1 MLPTLARN
9 VVHACRRSP
18 WIVVGATLVVTALSV
33 LATVFM
39 LSMNTDIAALFD
51 DHVPFRA
58 AEKAF
63 DAQFPGEVDA
73 IVAVVDGP
81 SAMAAERAG
90 QRLAAKLAPRSDL
103 FTSVTTP
110 GGGPFFERNGLL
122 YLTTDEL
129 NDLSAKLAAAQPL
142 LAAIATDRNARGLF
156 RLFDLGFAAGAEG
169 TPGTEGLAPAAL
181 QTADVIEAAL
191 AGQTK
196 AINWS
201 ALFGAI
207 APPGQ
212 SARAMVVTQP
222 KLDLTAL
229 EQGGIASAFI
239 RESAVSLGL
248 TPENGFRVRLTGQIP
263 LADEEFA
270 TVAKGTGIAGVLS
283 VGLVTLLLLL
293 ALGSLRVVGATLIT
307 LLVGLILT
315 VGWAAI
321 SVHELNLISVA
332 FAVMF
337 VGIAVDFAIQ
347 FCMRYRAERNAR
359 EPAPDALDA
368 GLDAAGAAMAQPLLL
383 AAAATALGFFSFL
396 PTDYRGVA
404 QLGVIAGGGM
414 IVAVVLSFT
423 LLPALLRLMRPKA
436 EQSEIGYTWAAP
448 FNRLLLARRR
458 HVLAGSLGL
467 ALLALAALPRLTFD
481 FDPLKLKD
489 PTTESMSTALELMD
503 DPLVNPNTLSVLVT
517 NPDAAKAMAAKLSAL
532 PEVKQVI
539 TISDLVPQDQE
550 TKLTMLED
558 LGGMLGP
565 VFAGTLSQSG
575 APKPAPTT
583 AEIIAAADA
592 AGRSAK
598 AYLAAQTA
606 PGPMHDAAAR
616 IAPLLDQIKGA
627 PAARIDAIS
636 TALLQGF
643 DDAVA
648 PLKAALG
655 AAPVTLSDLPQDLR
669 STFVARDGRYR
680 VQAFPAGAGA
690 DAGNLEQ
697 FLKAVRD
704 VAPDAVGSPVAIYES
719 GVIVTRAFA
728 TAGALA
734 LVTITLLLLVVVRR
748 LDDVLRVLTP
758 LLFAALLTLGTCAI
772 TGFKLNFAN
781 IIALPLLL
789 GVGVT
794 FPIYFVSAWR
804 DGEGLLL
811 SSPAGRGMLFSAL
824 TTAAAFGSLALSKH
838 TGTSAMGI
846 LLTMALAYTLLATLV
861 LLPALL
867 GPAPEKASV

>member
-1 MLPTLARN
+1 MLATFACNIVR
-9 VVHACRRSP
+9 ACRRSP
-18 WIVVGATLVVTALSV
+18 WITVGVTGVATALAV
-33 LATVFM
+33 LAAVFL

-51 DHVPFRA
+51 DDVPFRA

-81 SAMAAERAG
+81 SAMAAEQAG
-90 QRLAAKLAPRSDL
+90 QRLAAKLAPRTDL

-122 YLTTDEL
+122 YLSVDEL
-129 NDLSAKLAAAQPL
+129 NDLSTKLAAAQPL

-169 TPGTEGLAPAAL
+169 TAGAEGLAPAAM

-191 AGQTK
+191 AGQAKT
-196 AINWS
+196 INWNT
-201 ALFGAI
+201 LFGAI

-229 EQGGIASAFI
+229 EQGGAASAFI
-239 RESAVSLGL
+239 RDSAAALGL
-248 TPENGFRVRLTGQIP
+248 TPANGYRVRLTGQIP

-270 TVAKGTGIAGVLS
+270 SVAQGTGFAGVLS
-283 VGLVTLLLLL
+283 VVLVTLLLLL

-315 VGWAAI
+315 IGWAAI
-321 SVHELNLISVA
+321 SVHEINLISVA

-347 FCMRYRAERNAR
+347 FCMRYRAERSAR
-359 EPAPDALDA
+359 EPSPDALDR

-383 AAAATALGFFSFL
+383 AAAATALGFFSFV

-414 IVAVVLSFT
+414 IIALVLSFT
-423 LLPALLRLMRPKA
+423 LLPALLRLMRPKP
-436 EQSEIGYTWAAP
+436 ETGEVGYAWAAP
-448 FNRLLLARRR
+448 FNRALLARRR
-458 HVLAGSLGL
+458 GVLAASV
-467 ALLALAALPRLTFD
+467 AIAVFALAALPRLTFD

-503 DPLVNPNTLSVLVT
+503 DPLVNPNTLSVLVAD
-517 NPDAAKAMAAKLSAL
+517 PEAAKAMAAKLSAL

-539 TISDLVPQDQE
+539 TISDLVPEDQE

-558 LGGMLGP
+558 LAGLLGP
-565 VFAGTLSQSG
+565 AIQDDA
-575 APKPAPTT
+575 APAKPAPATGD
-583 AEIIAAADA
+583 IRAAAEA
-592 AGRSAK
+592 ASRSAQ
-598 AYLAAQTA
+598 AYLAAQPA

-616 IAPLLDQIKGA
+616 IAPLLDRLATA
-627 PAARIDAIS
+627 PADRIDAVS
-636 TALLQGF
+636 SMLLHGF
-643 DDAVA
+643 DDALT
-648 PLKAALG
+648 PLKTALG
-655 AAPVTLSDLPQDLR
+655 ATPVTIDDLPKDLR
-669 STFVARDGRYR
+669 DTFVARDGRYR

-697 FLKAVRD
+697 FLMAVRS

-719 GVIVTRAFA
+719 GVVVTRAFA

-734 LVTITLLLLVVVRR
+734 LFTITVLLFAVMRR

-758 LLFAALLTLGTCAI
+758 LLFAALLTLGTCAL

-804 DGEGLLL
+804 DGESLLL

-838 TGTSAMGI
+838 TGTSAMGV
-846 LLTMALAYTLLATLV
+846 LLTMALAYTLLSTLV

-867 GPAPEKASV
+867 GPAPRRS

>member
-1 MLPTLARN
+1 MLSTLARKT
-9 VVHACRRSP
+9 VHACRRSP
-18 WIVVGATLVVTALSV
+18 WIVVGATLLVTALSM
-33 LATVFM
+33 LATVTF

-51 DHVPFRA
+51 DNVPFRA

-63 DAQFPGEVDA
+63 DAQFPGEIDA

-81 SAMAAERAG
+81 SAMAAEQAG
-90 QRLAAKLAPRSDL
+90 QRLAAKLAPRTDL
-103 FTSVTTP
+103 FMTVTTP
-110 GGGPFFERNGLL
+110 GGGPFFQRNGLL
-122 YLTTDEL
+122 YLGVDDL
-129 NDLSAKLAAAQPL
+129 NDLSTKLAAAQPL
-142 LAAIATDRNARGLF
+142 LASIATDRNARGLF

-169 TPGTEGLAPAAL
+169 TPGAEGLAPAAL

-196 AINWS
+196 SINWN

-212 SARAMVVTQP
+212 SARAMVVTKP

-229 EQGGIASAFI
+229 EQGGAASAFI
-239 RESAVSLGL
+239 RESAKSLGL
-248 TPENGFRVRLTGQIP
+248 TPDKGYRVRLTGQIP

-270 TVAKGTGIAGVLS
+270 TVAEGTGIAGIMSIV
-283 VGLVTLLLLL
+283 LVTLLLLL

-307 LLVGLILT
+307 LLIGLILT

-359 EPAPDALDA
+359 EPAADALDA

-423 LLPALLRLMRPKA
+423 FLPALLRLMRPKPEA
-436 EQSEIGYTWAAP
+436 SEIGYTWAAP
-448 FNRLLLARRR
+448 FNRLLLARRTR
-458 HVLAGSLGL
+458 VLTGS
-467 ALLALAALPRLTFD
+467 AIIAALALAALPRLAFD

-503 DPLVNPNTLSVLVT
+503 DPLVNPNTLSVLVAD
-517 NPDAAKAMAAKLSAL
+517 PAAAKVMAAKLSAL
-532 PEVKQVI
+532 PEVKQAI
-539 TISDLVPQDQE
+539 TISDLVPEDQE
-550 TKLTMLED
+550 TKLTMLDD
-558 LGGMLGP
+558 LRGMLGP
-565 VFAGTLSQSG
+565 VLQDSLSQNE
-575 APKPAPTT
+575 APSKPAPTV
-583 AEIIAAADA
+583 AEIIAAAEA
-592 AGRSAK
+592 AGRSAN
-598 AYLAAQTA
+598 AYLAAQPT

-616 IAPLLDQIKGA
+616 IAPLFERLKTA
-627 PAARIDAIS
+627 PADRIEAVS
-636 TALLQGF
+636 TGLLEGF
-643 DDAVA
+643 DDAIA
-648 PLKAALG
+648 PLKTALG
-655 AAPVTLSDLPQDLR
+655 ATPVTLGDLPEDLR

-697 FLKAVRD
+697 FLKAVRS

-719 GVIVTRAFA
+719 GVVVTHAFA
-728 TAGALA
+728 TAGVLA
-734 LVTITLLLLVVVRR
+734 ILTISFLLIAVMRR
-748 LDDVLRVLTP
+748 LDDVVRVLTP
-758 LLFAALLTLGTCAI
+758 LLFAGLLTLGTCAI

-838 TGTSAMGI
+838 TGTSAMGV

-867 GPAPEKASV
+867 GPAPEKA